1 MDRLQIDNDAKL
13 RVYLHRI
20 PDSNGHPFFVGKLQF
35 PGTINFE
42 RGVSFMIFCSEEGH
56 EELQISP
63 VDPQRRS
70 KSKRSGIGYKPG
82 GRITID
88 LQYFEDSNGE
98 KVYTGEAQGPGSTDF
113 THGIFFTVFVS
124 REGSEELQ
132 ISRLDHSQI
141 KRRKPLYE
149 EDQDEFPESRIR
161 DSVNPG
167 Y

>member
-20 PDSNGHPFFVGKLQF
+20 PDSNGYPFFVGKLQF

-42 RGVSFMIFCSEEGH
+42 RGVSFMIFVSEDGH

-63 VDPQRRS
+63 VDPSRRS
-70 KSKRSGIGYKPG
+70 KSKRSGMGYKN
-82 GRITID
+82 GRITLD
-88 LQYFEDSNGE
+88 LQYFEDANGE

-113 THGIFFTVFVS
+113 THGIFFTVFIS

-132 ISRLDHSQI
+132 ISRLDHGQI
-141 KRRKPLYE
+141 KRRKPEE
-149 EDQDEFPESRIR
+149 EDDRQDDRPPASSIR
-161 DSVNPG
+161 DSVAP
-167 Y
+167 